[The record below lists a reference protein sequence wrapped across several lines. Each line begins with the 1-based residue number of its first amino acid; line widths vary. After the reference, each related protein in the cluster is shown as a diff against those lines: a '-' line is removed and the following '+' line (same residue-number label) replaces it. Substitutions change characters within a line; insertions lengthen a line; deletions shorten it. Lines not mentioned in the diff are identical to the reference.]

1 MKFNLKPLS
10 QIILDVKS
18 FYENFKSD
26 GFSEDERFIQSLA
39 NISENPKAF
48 LYISNVLSNYPGKVD
63 VSLDERIQ
71 FNEMNYAMALS
82 HLYKSKNHKFIQADE
97 IIYTKEPCEHNTV
110 IVWCGEPMIV
120 KISSSGKVSTRTIT
134 NQPFYGSF
142 DWGIENTPH
151 FVIGKI

>member
-39 NISENPKAF
+39 NISVNPKAF
-48 LYISNVLSNYPGKVD
+48 CYISNVLSNYPGKVD
-63 VSLDERIQ
+63 VSLDERIH

-82 HLYKSKNHKFIQADE
+82 HLYKNRNHKFIQADE
-97 IIYTKEPCEHNTV
+97 IIYPIEIILKNSKPL
-110 IVWCGEPMIV
+110 P
-120 KISSSGKVSTRTIT
+120 SG
-134 NQPFYGSF
+134 G
-142 DWGIENTPH
+142 G
-151 FVIGKI
+151 